1 MLPTACYRPDQ
12 DSVILEGPSVSQI
25 PPTACRRR
33 RLSPGGQRL
42 GLALLLSLPTMFLP
56 WPAFAQIASSL
67 LNPLVAAWIRSEVQ
81 QVDNLRV
88 QIAGS
93 DAQILNGQ
101 IPQAQVSGDNLIYQ
115 GFQVSHLRLQG
126 QDIRLNVGEA
136 IQGRSPLRLLAPVP
150 VQVSLRLTEDDLNR
164 SLQAPLIQSQLAQA
178 QVQLPFGGQAVPF
191 LIRQPQVTLQKNRL
205 RIQAQ
210 LVTPEGVEVPVT
222 VLTGLQAQGPNQLR
236 LVNPLWVSEGQE
248 IPIPGL
254 ADFPIQLDPG
264 VRIDRLELQP
274 GQILYE
280 GMLVI
285 YPEAAAVPQG

>member
-1 MLPTACYRPDQ
+1 MVSRP
-12 DSVILEGPSVSQI
+12 
-25 PPTACRRR
+25 R
-33 RLSPGGQRL
+33 RLFLGRL
-42 GLALLLSLPTMFLP
+42 GLALLLGLPAMVLP
-56 WPAFAQIASSL
+56 WPAFAQIAGSL

-81 QVDNLRV
+81 QVENLQV

-115 GFQVSHLRLQG
+115 GFQISHLRLRG

-150 VQVSLRLTEDDLNR
+150 VQVSLRLTEADLNR
-164 SLQAPLIQSQLAQA
+164 TLQAPLIQSQLAQA
-178 QVQLPFGGQAVPF
+178 QVQLPFGKQTVPF
-191 LIRQPQVTLQKNRL
+191 FIRQPQVALEPGRL

-210 LVTPEGVEVPVT
+210 LMTPEGAAVPVT

-236 LVNPLWVSEGQE
+236 LVNPVWVSEGQE

-254 ADFPIQLDPG
+254 ADFPIQLDPA
-264 VRIDRLELQP
+264 VRIDRLELQS

-285 YPEAAAVPQG
+285 YPESVTPPQG

>member
-1 MLPTACYRPDQ
+1 MLSPSWPEQ
-12 DSVILEGPSVSQI
+12 DSLPLK
-25 PPTACRRR
+25 PTTSRQRQP
-33 RLSPGGQRL
+33 SPGRQRL
-42 GLALLLSLPTMFLP
+42 GFALLLGLPAMFLP
-56 WPAFAQIASSL
+56 WPAFAQIAGSL

-81 QVDNLRV
+81 QVDNLQV

-93 DAQILNGQ
+93 DAQILKGQ

-115 GFQVSHLRLQG
+115 GFQISHLRLRG

-150 VQVSLRLTEDDLNR
+150 VQVSLRLTEADLNR
-164 SLQAPLIQSQLAQA
+164 TLQAPLIQSQLAQA
-178 QVQLPFGGQAVPF
+178 RVQLPFGEQTVPF
-191 LIRQPQVTLQKNRL
+191 LIRQPQVALEPGRL
-205 RIQAQ
+205 RIRAQ
-210 LVTPEGVEVPVT
+210 LVTPEGAEVPVT
-222 VLTGLQAQGPNQLR
+222 VLTGLQAQGPSQLR
-236 LVNPLWVSEGQE
+236 LVNPVWISEGQE

-285 YPEAAAVPQG
+285 YPEAATPARG

>member
-1 MLPTACYRPDQ
+1 
-12 DSVILEGPSVSQI
+12 
-25 PPTACRRR
+25 
-33 RLSPGGQRL
+33 
-42 GLALLLSLPTMFLP
+42 MFWP
-56 WPAFAQIASSL
+56 WPPGFAQIAGSL
-67 LNPLVAAWIRSEVQ
+67 LSPLVAAWIRSEVQ
-81 QVDNLRV
+81 RVDNLQV
-88 QIAGS
+88 QIVGS

-101 IPQAQVSGDNLIYQ
+101 IPQAQVSGDNLSYQ

-150 VQVSLRLTEDDLNR
+150 VQVSLRLTEEDLNR
-164 SLQAPLIQSQLAQA
+164 TLQAPLIQAQLAQA
-178 QVQLPFGGQAVPF
+178 QVQLPVGGQVVPF
-191 LIRQPQVTLQKNRL
+191 LIRQPQVTLEQGRL
-205 RIQAQ
+205 RIQAN
-210 LVTPEGVEVPVT
+210 LTTPEGVEAPVT
-222 VLTGLQAQGPNQLR
+222 VLTGLEAQGPNRLR

-280 GMLVI
+280 GILTI
-285 YPEAAAVPQG
+285 YPEVATVPQG

>member
-1 MLPTACYRPDQ
+1 VLSPSWPEQ
-12 DSVILEGPSVSQI
+12 DSLPLN
-25 PPTACRRR
+25 PTTSRQQQP
-33 RLSPGGQRL
+33 SPGRQRL
-42 GLALLLSLPTMFLP
+42 GFALLLGLSAMFLP
-56 WPAFAQIASSL
+56 WPAFAQIAGSL

-81 QVDNLRV
+81 QVDNLQV

-93 DAQILNGQ
+93 DAQILKGQ

-115 GFQVSHLRLQG
+115 GFQISHLRLRG

-150 VQVSLRLTEDDLNR
+150 VQVSLRLTEADLNR
-164 SLQAPLIQSQLAQA
+164 TLQAPLIQSQLAQA
-178 QVQLPFGGQAVPF
+178 RVQLPFGEQTVPF
-191 LIRQPQVTLQKNRL
+191 LIRQPQVALEPGRL
-205 RIQAQ
+205 RIRAQ
-210 LVTPEGVEVPVT
+210 LVTPEGAEVPVT
-222 VLTGLQAQGPNQLR
+222 VVTGLQAQGPSQLR
-236 LVNPLWVSEGQE
+236 LVNPMWISEGQE

-285 YPEAAAVPQG
+285 YPEAATPPRG